1 MGLSEKTTDKL
12 REESKELGSTVYEDE
27 QSPNQEDITTFAE
40 DDDPLSLVGDFVE
53 DEKAEEAK

>member
-12 REESKELGSTVYEDE
+12 RDESKELGGTVYEDE

-40 DDDPLSLVGDFVE
+40 DDDPLSQVGDFVE
-53 DEKAEEAK
+53 DEKTEEAN